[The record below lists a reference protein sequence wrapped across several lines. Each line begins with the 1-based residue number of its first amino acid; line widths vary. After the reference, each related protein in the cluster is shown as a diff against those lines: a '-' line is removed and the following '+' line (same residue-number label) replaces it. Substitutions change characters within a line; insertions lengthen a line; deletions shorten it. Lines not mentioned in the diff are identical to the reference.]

1 MFILISKIVFTGK
14 SIFICLFVKIICLP
28 GKTID
33 SNNQCYLYGLYV
45 VGTGVPACTKV
56 DMRDAR
62 HYKINPFIS

>member
-1 MFILISKIVFTGK
+1 
-14 SIFICLFVKIICLP
+14 LP